1 MTEKIARRR
10 PGTEQRRKDLVQ
22 IAYRLIAEKGLEGLR
37 TRQVAEAAGIDTGTL
52 HYHFPSKQALI
63 QAVVDHLAEDFR
75 TNRAARATAPA
86 NALEELRNEIF
97 DVVARVRES
106 PEQLVVTLE
115 LTVRASR
122 DRAVAKILA
131 RMQQGWTDS
140 LTEFLKRGIEQGLF
154 RADIQPKA
162 AAFVL
167 RAQVEGV
174 ALLGMAV
181 PERVEAVASA
191 LFMQMKAWLSKP
203 EPTSATPPAPP
214 QL

>member
-1 MTEKIARRR
+1 MADRIARRR
-10 PGTEQRRKDLVQ
+10 PSTEERRKDLVH

-37 TRQVAEAAGIDTGTL
+37 TRQVAEAAGIDSGTL

-63 QAVVDHLAEDFR
+63 QAVVDHWFDDFR
-75 TNRAARATAPA
+75 ANRAGRGTSPA
-86 NALEELRNEIF
+86 NAVEELRNEIF
-97 DVVARVRES
+97 DVAARVRES
-106 PEQLVVTLE
+106 PEQFIVTLE

-131 RMQQGWTDS
+131 RMLQEWTDS
-140 LTEFLKRGIEQGLF
+140 ITAFLKRGIEQGLF
-154 RADIQPKA
+154 RADIQPEA

-167 RAQVEGV
+167 RAQAEGL
-174 ALLGMAV
+174 ALVGMSA

-203 EPTSATPPAPP
+203 H
-214 QL
+214 L

>member
-1 MTEKIARRR
+1 MTERIARRR
-10 PGTEQRRKDLVQ
+10 PSTEERRKDLVQ

-75 TNRAARATAPA
+75 ANRAARATSPA
-86 NALEELRNEIF
+86 NAVEELRNEIF
-97 DVVARVRES
+97 DVVARVRDS
-106 PEQLVVTLE
+106 PEQFIVTQE

-131 RMQQGWTDS
+131 RSLEGWTDS
-140 LTEFLKRGIEQGLF
+140 LTAFLKRGIEQGLF
-154 RADIQPKA
+154 RADIQPEA
-162 AAFVL
+162 AALVL

-174 ALLGMAV
+174 ALFGMAA
-181 PERVEAVASA
+181 PERVEAVATA
-191 LFMQMKAWLSKP
+191 LFTQIKAWLSKP
-203 EPTSATPPAPP
+203 H
-214 QL
+214 L